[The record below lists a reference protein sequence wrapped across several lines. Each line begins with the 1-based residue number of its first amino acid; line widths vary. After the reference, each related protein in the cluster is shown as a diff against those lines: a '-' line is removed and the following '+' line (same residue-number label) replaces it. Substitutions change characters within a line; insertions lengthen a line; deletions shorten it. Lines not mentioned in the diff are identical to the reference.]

1 MASRDIGANLR
12 LLCSYGRSI
21 SAICRQAGINRHQL
35 QRYLNG
41 TAFPS
46 LHTLRRLC
54 DFFGVEEHEILLPE
68 REFAALVKVRPPQL
82 ARSRDRVAEFMNG
95 FVEAQDM
102 TLAARYVGYFHAYF
116 QPNRQVPVIQRVLTR
131 VAFED
136 RCLVTKTIEIY
147 NSPVAGLPRVVKY
160 EGIAYPSRSTLT
172 IIERRP
178 RELSSTFFTILYG
191 VSEGDP
197 TFLSGLVMGVAP
209 DTSRDIYALRTC
221 WRYLGRKPNLRAALS
236 DCGHLPLDSPDV
248 DSYIRYC
255 TLNEFAVGD
264 EAFSPHF

>member
-1 MASRDIGANLR
+1 MTSRDLGVNLR

-21 SAICRQAGINRHQL
+21 SAVCRQAGINRHQL

-54 DFFGVEEHEILLPE
+54 DFFGVEEHEILLPASQ
-68 REFAALVKVRPPQL
+68 FAALVKVRPPQL
-82 ARSRDRVAEFMNG
+82 ARSRDRIAEFMSG
-95 FVEAQDM
+95 YVEAQDPA
-102 TLAARYVGYFHAYF
+102 LAARYVGYYHSYF
-116 QPNRQVPVIQRVLTR
+116 QPNRQVPEVQRVLTR
-131 VAFED
+131 IGYED

-147 NSPVAGLPRVVKY
+147 QTGTAGLPRVVKY
-160 EGIAYPSRSTLT
+160 EGIAYPSQSTLT

-178 RELSSTFFTILYG
+178 NELTSTFFTILYG
-191 VSEGDP
+191 LSEGDP

-221 WRYLGRKPNLRAALS
+221 WRHLGRQPNVRAALRA
-236 DCGHLPLDSPDV
+236 CGHLPIDSPEIG
-248 DSYIRYC
+248 SYVRYC
-255 TLNEFAVGD
+255 TTNEIAPGD
-264 EAFSPHF
+264 ESFGPHF